1 MLKDCERT
9 GQEDSGQI
17 VEALIPLTKGHTFF
31 FNLQTGNGKPLRVTE
46 LERGRAKG
54 GIERFVPESSYRAFP
69 LVRLSYEKWFVSE
82 WLEKSWLTKR
92 DNWWGLVSSYTPT
105 LDIWGGLRWT
115 WRTGMSRIVK
125 LCLGSAGGILWSL
138 SDVSHT

>member
-9 GQEDSGQI
+9 GQEDAGQI

-31 FNLQTGNGKPLRVTE
+31 FNLQTRNGKPLRVTE
-46 LERGRAKG
+46 LERGHAQG

-82 WLEKSWLTKR
+82 WLEKSWLTKC
-92 DNWWGLVSSYTPT
+92 DNSGGVWFPFTPQLWTLGGGEVELEDWDEQDCQVVSGFSGRHPVVT
-105 LDIWGGLRWT
+105 
-115 WRTGMSRIVK
+115 
-125 LCLGSAGGILWSL
+125 
-138 SDVSHT
+138 